1 MNDQQNKTATKS
13 LKISSRFFYV
23 VNTVTKVFL
32 TAALVPAIL
41 VFMLSVYRY
50 AFTSGYNY
58 GLEIGVRET
67 ENYYL
72 GEIQEINNKAVTTY
86 EIVEGKPP
94 APVPTRNPSLIIN
107 VSWGGPELWEEVNQK
122 RVEYGVGTL
131 DQRDELCTIA
141 SLRLNE
147 LLELGRLDGHEG
159 FGNLQENR
167 PDLEWIFEKYG
178 TIAEFL
184 VAGAETATEAVD
196 LWDNTLGHKKLLTGG
211 EYVWGCTYA
220 QNGFGVAIAAF

>member
-1 MNDQQNKTATKS
+1 MKKLLRNNQSKTVK
-13 LKISSRFFYV
+13 KSSRFSYV
-23 VNTVTKVFL
+23 VTAVMKVFL
-32 TAALVPAIL
+32 TAAMIPAIL
-41 VFMLSVYRY
+41 IFLFSVYKY

-67 ENYYL
+67 EDYYL
-72 GEIQEINNKAVTTY
+72 SEIEKLSSKAVTTY
-86 EIVEGKPP
+86 EIVEGKTPTP
-94 APVPTRNPSLIIN
+94 IPTRNPSLILE
-107 VSWGGPELWEEVNQK
+107 VSWGGTELWDAVNEK

-159 FGNLQENR
+159 FGNLQEDR
-167 PDLEWIFEKYG
+167 PDLQWIFERYS

-184 VAGAETATEAVD
+184 VAGAETAQEAVD

>member
-1 MNDQQNKTATKS
+1 MNNFFGKYQNPP
-13 LKISSRFFYV
+13 R
-23 VNTVTKVFL
+23 VTNNKFVYITNILIKVFL
-32 TAALVPAIL
+32 SSAMVPAVL
-41 VFMLSVYRY
+41 VFLLSIYRY
-50 AFTSGYNY
+50 AYTNGYNF

-67 ENYYL
+67 ESFYL
-72 GEIQEINNKAVTTY
+72 SEIENLSNKAVTTY

-94 APVPTRNPSLIIN
+94 TPVPLRNPSLILN
-107 VSWGGPELWEEVNQK
+107 VNWGGPELWEAVNQK

-131 DQRDELCTIA
+131 NQRDELCTIA

-147 LLELGRLDGHEG
+147 LLELGKLDGHEG

-167 PDLEWIFEKYG
+167 PDLSWIFEKYS

-184 VAGAETATEAVD
+184 VAGAETAQEAVD